1 MAALKSSQ
9 FQMRLH
15 CTGLGG
21 KRIEEVH
28 FAATYTPLPVQALT
42 ITILPSPNMPKAP
55 A

>member
-1 MAALKSSQ
+1 
-9 FQMRLH
+9 MRLH

-42 ITILPSPNMPKAP
+42 ITILPPPDVPKP
-55 A
+55 AA